1 MSEMR
6 RRRRKPT
13 AIRIDAVYESDD
25 DRGPPM
31 TRCRLWAA
39 TLALVT
45 VCLVPTATA
54 AVWHPGGR
62 VGAVQVVRLRLAQAG
77 RDLVLE
83 LQFRRPA
90 APRVFSVRGGGGLC
104 LFVAAAAGW
113 RERAC
118 LGRRRHAWQVT
129 VDGVR
134 EDRARVSWTGASLRL
149 RVPIALATGPA
160 EWALRLRAADCRAR
174 CVRRLPAYGHW
185 TTTLSSA
192 LPRAC
197 EPVATAPAAG
207 PSVALTFDDGPS
219 PDTAALL
226 GELEALGVPATFFVI
241 GRQVPGSE
249 QLLGRM
255 LTDGDVIG
263 NHTWDHVDVSRGG
276 ADAAAQLER
285 TSAAIAAAT
294 GGFRP
299 CLFRPPYGRTG
310 RRLDALVQGLGMQTV
325 LWSVDPR
332 DWSQPGTA
340 TIVRRVVS
348 AARPGA
354 IILLHDGGGPRRQT
368 LAAVPAIVNHLRA
381 SGYRFRTVPALLAP
395 V

>member
-1 MSEMR
+1 MS
-6 RRRRKPT
+6 
-13 AIRIDAVYESDD
+13 
-25 DRGPPM
+25 
-31 TRCRLWAA
+31 RCRLSAA
-39 TLALVT
+39 ALALAMI
-45 VCLVPTATA
+45 CLVPTATA
-54 AVWHPGGR
+54 AVWHPGSR
-62 VGAVQVVRLRLAQAG
+62 VGAVQVARVRLAQAG

-90 APRVFSVRGGGGLC
+90 APRVFSTRAGGGLC
-104 LFVAAAAGW
+104 LFVAAAAGQ

-129 VDGVR
+129 VDGVS
-134 EDRARVSWTGASLRL
+134 EDGAQVSWTEASLRL
-149 RVPIALATGPA
+149 RVPVALAAGPA

-185 TTTLSSA
+185 RMTLSAA
-192 LPRAC
+192 LPHAC

-219 PDTAALL
+219 PDTAPLL
-226 GELEALGVPATFFVI
+226 GELEALRVPATFFLV

-249 QLLGRM
+249 PLLGRM

-263 NHTWDHVDVSRGG
+263 NHTWDHVDVDRAG

-285 TSAAIAAAT
+285 TNAAIAAAT
-294 GGFRP
+294 GGYRP
-299 CLFRPPYGRTG
+299 CLFRPPYGRSSPQ
-310 RRLDALVQGLGMQTV
+310 LEALVHGLGMQTV

-332 DWSQPGTA
+332 DWSQPGA
-340 TIVRRVVS
+340 AAIVRRVLS

-368 LAAVPAIVNHLRA
+368 LAAVPAIVHGLRA
-381 SGYRFRTVPALLAP
+381 RGYRFLTVPALLAP